1 MVTIIFTWIITPF
14 LLALLLIMKK
24 RLCVLVSPQKKIAFS
39 FLKLIKSHFFLNKK
53 AYFILFFCHT
63 FSLKVI

>member
-1 MVTIIFTWIITPF
+1 MVTIIFTWIITPL

-39 FLKLIKSHFFLNKK
+39 FLKLIKSHFLNKK